1 VRCFVDEVV
10 NALYRNEIDFD
21 GMVLH
26 HEVAL
31 EGDKSNIMNVL
42 HE

>member
-1 VRCFVDEVV
+1 M
-10 NALYRNEIDFD
+10 NEIDFD
-21 GMVLH
+21 GMVLP
-26 HEVAL
+26 HEVAV